1 MCVVVCVRVCV
12 YALLGA
18 SFLLFWCPFQHR
30 LVVCFLLVFNYDCL
44 LVLLYFAR
52 ASSVCVCVCT
62 CACRS
67 HLSILARP
75 NHCTWEAYFRFI
87 LEFGECAV
95 VHVYLRIPDP
105 HSFLF
110 GLAEASERE
119 RDVWVCRVPRYAA
132 FQLCFPCPPHFQ
144 CSSSFDGAY

>member
-52 ASSVCVCVCT
+52 ASSVCVCVRVPVALIYLFWLGQIIVLGRHTSGLFSSLVSVRLYMCIFVYQ
-62 CACRS
+62 
-67 HLSILARP
+67 IL
-75 NHCTWEAYFRFI
+75 I
-87 LEFGECAV
+87 LF
-95 VHVYLRIPDP
+95 
-105 HSFLF
+105 FLV
-110 GLAEASERE
+110 SPKPQRERE
-119 RDVWVCRVPRYAA
+119 TSGSVGCRAMPRFSFVSPA
-132 FQLCFPCPPHFQ
+132 PPPFQ